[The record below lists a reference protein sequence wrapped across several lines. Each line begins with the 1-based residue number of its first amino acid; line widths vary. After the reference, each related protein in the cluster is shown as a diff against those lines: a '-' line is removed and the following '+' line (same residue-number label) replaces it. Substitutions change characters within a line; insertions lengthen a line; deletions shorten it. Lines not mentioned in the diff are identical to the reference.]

1 MEEISVSK
9 AKAQFLALV
18 EKVDKTGK
26 PVRVTKHGKPIA
38 EIVPVTAKKSR
49 KDWMG
54 SMRGTA
60 KILGDIVGPISH
72 ESEWD
77 ALK

>member
-9 AKAQFLALV
+9 AKATFLALV
-18 EKVDKTGK
+18 EEVSKSGK
-26 PVRVTKHGKPIA
+26 AVRVTKRGKVIA
-38 EIVPVTAKKSR
+38 VIEPVRSAMDRR
-49 KDWMG
+49 KWLG

-60 KILGDIVGPISH
+60 KILGDIVGPIID
-72 ESEWD
+72 ENDWD